1 MLDGKV
7 KKLSIV
13 IVTYNS
19 GALIEGCLNSIFI
32 HNDID
37 TALEVIVVD
46 NDSAD
51 YATTFASIEKKYGE
65 SVTLIRNV
73 ENGGYGQGNNSGIK
87 AASAPIVL
95 IMNPDVTL
103 FAPVF
108 RKALLQFRDIKLGI
122 LGMQQ
127 YEKVGMRRQSFLPL
141 HPSIIGLLLYKLY
154 TWCHCYSSRFFYI
167 TNRWDENIFLYNEE
181 MDIHYRLLQ
190 QKKYIIKYDKT
201 LSYIH
206 PMHNRKENLKELKQ
220 RFSTYMYVCKKM
232 SLSSR
237 TMICKYINL
246 YRLYLFRSFLKH
258 DTDICNTYST
268 FILYLLRQK
277 NLQS

>member
-73 ENGGYGQGNNSGIK
+73 ENGGYGQGNNIGIK

-154 TWCHCYSSRFFYI
+154 T
-167 TNRWDENIFLYNEE
+167 
-181 MDIHYRLLQ
+181 
-190 QKKYIIKYDKT
+190 
-201 LSYIH
+201 
-206 PMHNRKENLKELKQ
+206 
-220 RFSTYMYVCKKM
+220 
-232 SLSSR
+232 
-237 TMICKYINL
+237 
-246 YRLYLFRSFLKH
+246 
-258 DTDICNTYST
+258 
-268 FILYLLRQK
+268 
-277 NLQS
+277 

>member
-1 MLDGKV
+1 M
-7 KKLSIV
+7 
-13 IVTYNS
+13 
-19 GALIEGCLNSIFI
+19 
-32 HNDID
+32 
-37 TALEVIVVD
+37 
-46 NDSAD
+46 
-51 YATTFASIEKKYGE
+51 
-65 SVTLIRNV
+65 
-73 ENGGYGQGNNSGIK
+73 ENIGG
-87 AASAPIVL
+87 
-95 IMNPDVTL
+95 
-103 FAPVF
+103 F
-108 RKALLQFRDIKLGI
+108 
-122 LGMQQ
+122 
-127 YEKVGMRRQSFLPL
+127 
-141 HPSIIGLLLYKLY
+141 
-154 TWCHCYSSRFFYI
+154 
-167 TNRWDENIFLYNEE
+167 DENIFLYNEE

-277 NLQS
+277 KLQS